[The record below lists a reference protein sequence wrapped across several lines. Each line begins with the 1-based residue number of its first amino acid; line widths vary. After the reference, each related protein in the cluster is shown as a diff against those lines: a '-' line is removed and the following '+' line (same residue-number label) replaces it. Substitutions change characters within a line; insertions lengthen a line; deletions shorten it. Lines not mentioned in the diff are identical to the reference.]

1 MNRKKIVVA
10 IPIYNEEQVI
20 PELLRRLASAVA
32 SIPSYEFSFLFI
44 DDGSRDSSFSQ
55 LADAA
60 RNDASISVI
69 RFSRNFGHQ
78 AALAAAIDHAD
89 GDALVMM
96 DGDLQDPPEIIADFL
111 AEFERGV
118 DVVYAIRTGRKESL
132 WLRSC
137 YALFYRT
144 LARLS
149 HVDIPLDSGDFSLM
163 SKRVVDTVKALPEH
177 HRFLRGLRAW
187 TGFSQVGIPVE
198 RAARYA
204 GERKYTLAKLITLAA
219 DGIFSFS
226 VFPLRAATV
235 LGALSIGLVMLYS
248 LYVVIVRI
256 FGEGAPQGFSAL
268 FLSNVL
274 LSGIQLL
281 FFGIIG
287 EYVGRIY
294 EECKGRPI
302 YIIDKFLK
310 R

>member
-1 MNRKKIVVA
+1 MSKKKIVIA
-10 IPIYNEEQVI
+10 IPIYNEEAVI
-20 PELLRRLASAVA
+20 PEMLRRLASTTA
-32 SIPSYEFSFLFI
+32 SILSYDFSFLFI
-44 DDGSRDSSFSQ
+44 DDGSRDSSFAQ
-55 LADAA
+55 LAEAA
-60 RNDASISVI
+60 RQNSAISVI
-69 RFSRNFGHQ
+69 KFSRNFGHQ
-78 AALAAAIDHAD
+78 AALAAAVDNAD

-96 DGDLQDPPEIIADFL
+96 DGDLQDPPEVITEFL
-111 AEFERGV
+111 VEFERGA

-144 LARLS
+144 LAKLS

-163 SKRVVDTVKALPEH
+163 SKRVVDTVRALPEH

-187 TGFSQVGIPVE
+187 TGFKQVGIPVE
-198 RAARYA
+198 RAARFA
-204 GERKYTLAKLITLAA
+204 GDRKYTLGKLITLAA

-235 LGALSIGLVMLYS
+235 LGALSIGLVLLYS
-248 LYVVIVRI
+248 LYVLVVRV

-268 FLSNVL
+268 FLSNVM